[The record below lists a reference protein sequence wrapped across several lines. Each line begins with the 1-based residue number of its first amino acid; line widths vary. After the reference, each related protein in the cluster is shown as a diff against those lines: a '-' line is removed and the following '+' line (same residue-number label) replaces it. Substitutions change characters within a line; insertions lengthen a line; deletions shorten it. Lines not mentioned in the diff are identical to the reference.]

1 MSARLKKLGSRI
13 YSPSEGILTLWCK
26 ELLFPPWT
34 LTIAWRLAGV
44 LVDLVIVRPDE
55 FSGSET
61 SALSENS
68 ARNFINLI
76 RNIFEI
82 DIDRSMCVREV
93 GKLAIA
99 FESQVVKVSRSILQN
114 EAIERK
120 AKEKENDIGWL
131 IEVDS
136 SFSFFP
142 SVCFK
147 KKGRE
152 LIYSAW
158 KKEMWPIKERR
169 HDWSYSLERV
179 NISRGSYKDLWC
191 NCEDKTGCDRRL
203 QIPDLLLSLSLYIY
217 IYLFAEEIFLGRWI
231 LLRGNRVY

>member
-82 DIDRSMCVREV
+82 DIDRSVCVREV

-99 FESQVVKVSRSILQN
+99 FESQVVKVSRPIRFCKTRRSN
-114 EAIERK
+114 GKRRRRK
-120 AKEKENDIGWL
+120 MTRGRGWL

-142 SVCFK
+142 SVCLK

-152 LIYSAW
+152 LIYSA
-158 KKEMWPIKERR
+158 
-169 HDWSYSLERV
+169 
-179 NISRGSYKDLWC
+179 
-191 NCEDKTGCDRRL
+191 
-203 QIPDLLLSLSLYIY
+203 
-217 IYLFAEEIFLGRWI
+217 
-231 LLRGNRVY
+231 

>member
-82 DIDRSMCVREV
+82 DIDRSTCVREV

-99 FESQVVKVSRSILQN
+99 FESQIVKVSRSILQN

-147 KKGRE
+147 KKR
-152 LIYSAW
+152 
-158 KKEMWPIKERR
+158 
-169 HDWSYSLERV
+169 ERV
-179 NISRGSYKDLWC
+179 DIFGVKKRNVA
-191 NCEDKTGCDRRL
+191 DK
-203 QIPDLLLSLSLYIY
+203 
-217 IYLFAEEIFLGRWI
+217 EEKAWLIVFVRTCK
-231 LLRGNRVY
+231 Y